1 MKQLLS
7 IAAVFAVLAFGSFAF
22 AQQEGQQQGG
32 QPSKA
37 ELIKQYAK
45 GAAGVKDYV
54 FDEEGH
60 LIKAVVVGKA
70 VISSVAGP
78 RGELIA
84 ERKAAIDCRA
94 QFVQWCKEHVTVGEN
109 DGDELMQKKTA
120 SENESETESKDSE
133 YYSRKVET
141 KASSMVQGMT
151 EIYSGINAEKRQY
164 VIIKVFNRKVA
175 KGLRD
180 LGKELNE
187 DNDESLK
194 KTSENDQPA
203 GKSSNGTLKD
213 EHHISPN
220 VDKLW

>member
-7 IAAVFAVLAFGSFAF
+7 IAAIFAVLAFGAF
-22 AQQEGQQQGG
+22 AYAQNGQQQSG

-45 GAAGVKDYV
+45 GAAGVKDYD

-94 QFVQWCKEHVTVGEN
+94 QFVQWCKEKMTVDES
-109 DGDELMQKKTA
+109 DEDELIEKKSA
-120 SENESETESKDSE
+120 SEDESESESKDST
-133 YYSRKVET
+133 YYSRKIET

-151 EIYSGINAEKRQY
+151 EVYSGINAEKRQY

-187 DNDESLK
+187 DNDDTIEKTNESK
-194 KTSENDQPA
+194 QPA
-203 GKSSNGTLKD
+203 EKSANGSLKD
-213 EHHISPN
+213 EEHVSPN
-220 VDKLW
+220 LDKLW

>member
-7 IAAVFAVLAFGSFAF
+7 IAAFFAVLAFGSFAF
-22 AQQEGQQQGG
+22 AQEGQQGG

-45 GAAGVKDYV
+45 GAAGVKDFD

-94 QFVQWCKEHVTVGEN
+94 QFVQWCKEKMTVDES
-109 DGDELMQKKTA
+109 DEDELIEKQNA
-120 SENESETESKDSE
+120 SENGTETESKDST
-133 YYSRKVET
+133 YYSRKVES
-141 KASSMVQGMT
+141 KAASMVQGMT

-164 VIIKVFNRKVA
+164 VIIKVFDRKLANR
-175 KGLRD
+175 LRD
-180 LGKELNE
+180 LGQELNE
-187 DNDESLK
+187 DADSSG
-194 KTSENDQPA
+194 KTNENIQPA
-203 GKSSNGTLKD
+203 RKPANGSLKD
-213 EHHISPN
+213 EHHVSPN
-220 VDKLW
+220 LNKLW